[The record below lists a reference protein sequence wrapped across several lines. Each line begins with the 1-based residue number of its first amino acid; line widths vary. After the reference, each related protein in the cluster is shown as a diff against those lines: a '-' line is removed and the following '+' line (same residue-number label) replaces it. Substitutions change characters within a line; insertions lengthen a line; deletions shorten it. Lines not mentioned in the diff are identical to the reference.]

1 MAGAKI
7 NTKSKGKDDKS
18 KGNKNLSSN
27 NEENEEYDCSLLR
40 KPVLTSIT
48 GFAQARKVFDLAT
61 EELKSLLA
69 NECDLL
75 YECKVCRNIFRSLAN
90 FISHKRFYCK
100 EKFSSSVHSHFVKNT
115 SVASEMIK
123 IRQMEEAL
131 KLTEAIPTES
141 NDRIPLTK
149 DITGIVEKLAK
160 IKGRYNFDEQQ
171 VTLQKIP
178 NSSIAVFQSHSAE
191 KRSDNMQAQV
201 QELDSIL
208 SQDRAVLQKDGSFN
222 VQSSLNAIKNG
233 DSDNDNVIQISDD
246 DDSDDGRVPKCKICD
261 MQFST
266 QKTFKFH
273 MKYKHLESRLV
284 YPCPDCFEIFSTSWS
299 VYRHLF
305 KVHRKSAAQ
314 IRRLREAIQA
324 KAFKM
329 NNPPAFYEKKK
340 NMKAAAPQKIT
351 EEERL
356 DQENQ
361 AWMDNMESDG
371 ELPRCGGC
379 GRTFERRA
387 ALAAH
392 THTCQPRSRALARRP
407 PATESKK
414 IEIQIRKDYKK
425 GPPSLNLMPKADI
438 ESKPVTDEA
447 QTASKAKA
455 EKIAET
461 AENTEQSIQ
470 TDPPEKE
477 VQPVKK
483 TNESAE
489 KDEEVMET
497 SQEAAEKDSET
508 TENVLEEATMD
519 IIDDKSS
526 DSAESPQKH
535 LLVKQRADK
544 HPISRLPFALQIE
557 KNNFAAFKK
566 RIQQDVDLEKLLCK
580 KCDSNYTSIQDLH
593 DHMAEHY
600 KWMRYACKLCNFKH
614 YDFVKVPEH
623 VKIVHK
629 LKGDSDFY
637 FSTVKA
643 IDGAE
648 ALELAEPVELCDGND
663 ESSES
668 RRPSRCSSDSSRLS
682 DDSSSSSVR
691 VETGAR
697 KRKMYHNRNSNKR
710 KKETIV
716 NDETDDV
723 KEGDASVDKTINN
736 AGDIESSPTTK
747 MFEENSSDVEELE
760 DKLSKRHIA
769 KQIPSVVSRR
779 PVRKKTKPKNED
791 FEYDLSN
798 LLKMEAQGYRDS
810 QTVTTAPKIT
820 QTKKRIQ
827 QEFQNNYDNI
837 NKEYIGAL
845 LLMSN
850 KAVDKAAAEL
860 KTTNFSAPI
869 FSIQKEQRPPNV
881 FAKPMLP
888 KPSRAEKMSPKKDNL
903 EEAKDSS
910 SSSKISKIQDASPIN
925 DTQIDRLAT
934 DENGT
939 KFDKDNLSLTKGDI
953 KEKECVV
960 KEQST
965 NTGPSE
971 SVKPK
976 VKIPSIVPIKFRRQS
991 LELMKNPI
999 INKNITDFSK
1009 AGMKTKILLIKPI
1022 NRNKDGVSS
1031 NTPLKFQTIKL
1042 KETNKGLT
1050 TNEDKPN
1057 DQIVVVKV
1065 PKVNRA
1071 VARTVPDNNAN
1082 INRLVP
1088 LTKTENINEAVEN
1101 KIDTKSYPIVV
1112 DENNTEKSDEDSV
1125 DIRGNES
1132 EQNSVDSNNVSNVS
1146 QSGTP
1151 DLVDKTGCG
1160 NEISSIASEASN
1172 EVPEPMDIEE
1182 LGTIGSEILE
1192 TVSDHKSVSA
1202 KSIATLM
1209 ESTNA
1214 KSVLSIPELAVNS
1227 IIHEPLY
1234 LETVDKTVSTN
1245 NEETCC
1251 NVTNAIREST
1261 KQDSEPN
1268 TVTNGDISSS

>member
-61 EELKSLLA
+61 EE
-69 NECDLL
+69 
-75 YECKVCRNIFRSLAN
+75 
-90 FISHKRFYCK
+90 
-100 EKFSSSVHSHFVKNT
+100 
-115 SVASEMIK
+115 ASEMIK

-273 MKYKHLESRLV
+273 MK
-284 YPCPDCFEIFSTSWS
+284 
-299 VYRHLF
+299 
-305 KVHRKSAAQ
+305 KSAAQ

-1192 TVSDHKSVSA
+1192 TVEKLEMMTSHYVIHLT
-1202 KSIATLM
+1202 IAY
-1209 ESTNA
+1209 A
-1214 KSVLSIPELAVNS
+1214 Q
-1227 IIHEPLY
+1227 
-1234 LETVDKTVSTN
+1234 
-1245 NEETCC
+1245 C
-1251 NVTNAIREST
+1251 R
-1261 KQDSEPN
+1261 
-1268 TVTNGDISSS
+1268 